1 MAFASHSHSSSSS
14 SAAAAAAA
22 SLLLQ
27 DNNHFD
33 SHNNNIT
40 IPDDDTSKQKPRRPA
55 ISSTRIKQWLF
66 LLRRISSSCCLL
78 LLVLLSLGWLA
89 GFGATELDFANSV
102 MHSEAITSLS
112 SSSYSYSSSLSAAA
126 AEVVGNHVHQV
137 NPVTG
142 KPRLDFLVGGF
153 PKCGTTTLLFA
164 FQKHTGIS
172 IGERENCLLA
182 RPIQQDDVNM
192 RELDKS
198 LAQLD
203 DSTASSSSS
212 SSSSSSVAV
221 SDKLLGMKCP
231 DTLGNFKTIHRLAQH
246 SPQCKFVI
254 GVRHPVQMLQSFYN
268 YRVTEIYDKH
278 LTDPIPDLLDVL
290 SKHQGAVPW
299 KDVSLDSGRFELK
312 LLQFAKTNM
321 TVSDMNMLLDRPHY
335 AVKPNRF
342 KIFLYALEQIND
354 NDNDNDSADR
364 SAEFRQDLQGF
375 LELPTPIPSFGHE
388 NLNRFVGSKAHGETV
403 NICDAH
409 FDKIR
414 TTLVEN
420 SRKTAVW
427 IRDQFIMS
435 PDVVVSNRAYFIKIL
450 EDWMKDPC
458 REKPAAAAA
467 ATTTTNNYRG
477 R

>member
-1 MAFASHSHSSSSS
+1 MPSLRISARNTPASIALATSHSSS
-14 SAAAAAAA
+14 
-22 SLLLQ
+22 
-27 DNNHFD
+27 
-33 SHNNNIT
+33 NI
-40 IPDDDTSKQKPRRPA
+40 PDDTSKQKPRPI
-55 ISSTRIKQWLF
+55 ISYGSTSTKKRLF
-66 LLRRISSSCCLL
+66 LVVRSCCFLL
-78 LLVLLSLGWLA
+78 LLSLSLGWLA

-102 MHSEAITSLS
+102 MHAGSGGLTSMTS
-112 SSSYSYSSSLSAAA
+112 SSAT
-126 AEVVGNHVHQV
+126 EVFGNRIHKV

-153 PKCGTTTLLFA
+153 PKCGTTSLLFA

-192 RELDKS
+192 RQLDTS
-198 LAQLD
+198 LALLD
-203 DSTASSSSS
+203 DNTES
-212 SSSSSSVAV
+212 
-221 SDKLLGMKCP
+221 SDKLLGLKCP
-231 DTLGNFKTIHRLAQH
+231 DTLNNFKTIHRLAQH

-254 GVRHPVQMLQSFYN
+254 GVRHPVKMLQSFYN

-290 SKHQGAVPW
+290 SKKVPW

-321 TVSDMNMLLDRPHY
+321 TVADMHLLLDRPHY
-335 AVKPNRF
+335 AIKPNRF
-342 KIFLYALEQIND
+342 KIFLYALEQIQVND
-354 NDNDNDSADR
+354 DSDGDR

-375 LELPTPIPSFGHE
+375 LELSTPIQTFGHE

-409 FDKIR
+409 FDSIR
-414 TTLVEN
+414 ETLVKN

-427 IRDQFIMS
+427 IRDQFMTS
-435 PDVVVSNRAYFIKIL
+435 PDVVVSNRPYFTKIL

-458 REKPAAAAA
+458 RETPAAAT
-467 ATTTTNNYRG
+467 TTTTNNYRG

>member
-1 MAFASHSHSSSSS
+1 MPSLRLSARNGPTSMALAS
-14 SAAAAAAA
+14 
-22 SLLLQ
+22 Q
-27 DNNHFD
+27 KDFD
-33 SHNNNIT
+33 SHNSMAAIT
-40 IPDDDTSKQKPRRPA
+40 EDTSKQKPRPI
-55 ISSTRIKQWLF
+55 ISYGSTNTRKR
-66 LLRRISSSCCLL
+66 LLRISSCCCLL
-78 LLVLLSLGWLA
+78 LLLSLSLGWFA

-102 MHSEAITSLS
+102 MHSSGMGSIS
-112 SSSYSYSSSLSAAA
+112 SSATEL
-126 AEVVGNHVHQV
+126 VGNHVHKV

-142 KPRLDFLVGGF
+142 KPRLDFLVAGF
-153 PKCGTTTLLFA
+153 PKCGTTSLLFA

-172 IGERENCLLA
+172 IGERENCLLV

-192 RELDKS
+192 RELDRS

-203 DSTASSSSS
+203 DNTKS
-212 SSSSSSVAV
+212 
-221 SDKLLGMKCP
+221 SDKLLGLKCP
-231 DTLGNFKTIHRLAQH
+231 DTLNNFKTIHRLAQH

-254 GVRHPVQMLQSFYN
+254 GVRHPVKMLQSFYN

-290 SKHQGAVPW
+290 SKKVPW

-321 TVSDMNMLLDRPHY
+321 TVSDLNMLLDRPHY
-335 AVKPNRF
+335 AIKPNRF

-354 NDNDNDSADR
+354 DSDGDR
-364 SAEFRQDLQGF
+364 SAEFRQDLQSF
-375 LELPTPIPSFGHE
+375 LELPTPIQTFGHE

-403 NICDAH
+403 DICDAH
-409 FDKIR
+409 FDSIR
-414 TTLVEN
+414 EKLVEN

-427 IRDQFIMS
+427 IRDQFMAS
-435 PDVVVSNRAYFIKIL
+435 PDVVVSNRAYFTKIL

-458 REKPAAAAA
+458 REKPAA
-467 ATTTTNNYRG
+467 TKNNYRG